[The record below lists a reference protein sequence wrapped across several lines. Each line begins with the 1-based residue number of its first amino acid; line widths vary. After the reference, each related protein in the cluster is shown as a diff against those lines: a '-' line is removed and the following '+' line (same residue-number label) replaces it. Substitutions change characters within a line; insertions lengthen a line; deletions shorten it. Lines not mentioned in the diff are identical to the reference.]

1 MKNPNNAYDYD
12 CLYDHTDQPLT
23 WRKCLNVS
31 TKCSLYKKLGERK
44 SVAERVQCEY
54 LAVADTDTVNCE
66 ESGEGARK
74 MGE

>member
-1 MKNPNNAYDYD
+1 MFECQHKMKY
-12 CLYDHTDQPLT
+12 T
-23 WRKCLNVS
+23 
-31 TKCSLYKKLGERK
+31 YKKLWERK
-44 SVAERVQCEY
+44 SVAAERVQCEY

>member
-1 MKNPNNAYDYD
+1 M
-12 CLYDHTDQPLT
+12 
-23 WRKCLNVS
+23 
-31 TKCSLYKKLGERK
+31 YKKPGERK

-54 LAVADTDTVNCE
+54 LAVEDCDCE